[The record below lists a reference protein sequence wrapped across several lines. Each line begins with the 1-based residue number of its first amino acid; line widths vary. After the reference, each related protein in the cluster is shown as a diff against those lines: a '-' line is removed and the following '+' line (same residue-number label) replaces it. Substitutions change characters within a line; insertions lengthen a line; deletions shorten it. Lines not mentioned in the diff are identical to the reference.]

1 MIKIIF
7 NNTIGEKIATIKL
20 DLENR
25 KIDNIKIE
33 DGKSRI
39 AKIYYPEIEKPSYDS
54 LESIINYYCDT
65 KNKDLRLLLEHIKE
79 NGFYTPYRPNL
90 RIIVER

>member
-20 DLENR
+20 DLENC
-25 KIDNIKIE
+25 KIDNIE
-33 DGKSRI
+33 VEEGRSRI
-39 AKIYYPEIEKPSYDS
+39 AGIYYPQIKNPSYDS
-54 LESIINYYCDT
+54 LKSIFNSYCDT
-65 KNKDLRLLLEHIKE
+65 KDVELKLLLDHIEK

-90 RIIVER
+90 RIKIER